1 LPESKLVERKFMPQH
16 GRGALHICAQAAKA
30 REEIGTG

>member
-1 LPESKLVERKFMPQH
+1 MVERKFMPQH
-16 GRGALHICAQAAKA
+16 DRGALHTCGRAAEG

>member
-1 LPESKLVERKFMPQH
+1 LPESKMVERKFMPQQ
-16 GRGALHICAQAAKA
+16 GRGTLHTCERAAKA

>member
-1 LPESKLVERKFMPQH
+1 LPESKMVERKFMPQH
-16 GRGALHICAQAAKA
+16 GRGALHTCERAAKA